1 MCQST
6 QTKSTPLLQG
16 NGVLNPILKMEALRR
31 KLQATSAYSGAFI
44 LPGVQTKGYSLW
56 DILSGHDSLWELFLG
71 HSLWDILSGHDPL
84 FVAKENFLN
93 STQQQPHLASL
104 SQATQPHTGS
114 LQMTSFKAE
123 APINPEV
130 INSSQP
136 QQTLSLH
143 QRHSFMTHSS
153 SNIGY

>member
-1 MCQST
+1 MQVIKCNISN
-6 QTKSTPLLQG
+6 LH
-16 NGVLNPILKMEALRR
+16 VIWC
-31 KLQATSAYSGAFI
+31 I
-44 LPGVQTKGYSLW
+44 HPGPRYLW
-56 DILSGHDSLWELFLG
+56 DITKVPLG
-71 HSLWDILSGHDPL
+71 YYLWDILSGHDPL

-93 STQQQPHLASL
+93 STWQQPHLATL

-123 APINPEV
+123 APINQEG

-143 QRHSFMTHSS
+143 QRHPILTHSS
-153 SNIGY
+153 TAKPRATL